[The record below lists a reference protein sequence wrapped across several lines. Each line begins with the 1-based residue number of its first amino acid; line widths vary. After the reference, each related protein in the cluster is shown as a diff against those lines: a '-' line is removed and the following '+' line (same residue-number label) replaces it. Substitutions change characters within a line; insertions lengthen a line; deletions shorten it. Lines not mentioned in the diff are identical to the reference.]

1 MKLPRLAID
10 NHQFT
15 LVMVVLLTL
24 AGLASFITMPR
35 SEDPQV
41 APPATSIIVIYP
53 GASPADIEQLIV
65 DPIEEAINELDD
77 IKKFHSESN
86 DGMAL
91 ITVEFTGDSDA
102 GEKYNDVVQKVGQVR
117 NTLPGDVMSI
127 ELIKWAISNTNILQV
142 ALSSDSTSYA
152 RLKKNAERLK
162 KKLEQIPGVRRAK
175 IWAVPDQQVR
185 ISLDIPKMAALKIPL
200 KLVTGALQSANVNI
214 PAGSMDI
221 GDRKFNI
228 RTSGRFTSLEEI
240 RNTIIHARAGRPLRL
255 SDIAHVE
262 FIDED
267 QTYKAR
273 FNGRRSIF
281 LTMNQKEG
289 TNIFNVIDAARAEI
303 ESFKAELGTDS
314 DLFYVFDQS
323 KSVAK
328 RLNVFFSNL
337 AQGMLLVGF
346 IIFLAFGFNLSLLI
360 TLVIPL
366 SIVIAIA
373 FVDLSGYGLQQM
385 SIVAMVIALGL
396 LVDNAIVVTENII
409 RFQKMGYARVEAAIK
424 GVGQVGWAVVS
435 STVTTVLAF
444 VPIIMMQD
452 MTGKFIRSMPVT
464 VVYILLASL
473 LLALTLT
480 PYLASRFLKE
490 KPETKPRWL
499 LRLFNGFI
507 TKTYRQRL
515 RYVLANPKKIL
526 ALTIAVFIF
535 SLALFPLVGVSFF
548 PKAEKNQFIINI
560 NTPMGST
567 LDYTDGIARRV
578 EDMLDRAPQIA
589 GYASNIGR
597 GNPQIYYNVQP
608 KNESS
613 NHAQLFVQ
621 LSTEDKG
628 IIAAYLDSLRRETA
642 RIPGARIDVKE
653 FQQGPPVEAPIAI
666 KILGDDLDE
675 LTRIARHVEKMMR
688 ETTGMINIENPL
700 ATSATDLYVSIN
712 REKAALSGIPLH
724 EIDQTIRAAL
734 TGQEIGSYRD
744 NQGEDYPLTLRLPRP
759 DKMHIRDF
767 AKIYLNTPQGEA
779 VPLAQLAEITFKET
793 PAVITHFKTQRNVTL
808 KADAADGYS
817 VNSLTAG
824 LIEQLDNYDWPGGY
838 GYYVGGELE
847 SRQESFGGMGKAA
860 LVALIAIFG
869 VLVLQFRSYR
879 QPLIVFSAIPLA
891 ITGSILALLVSG
903 YSFSFTAFIGLTSLI
918 GIVINNSIIL
928 VDYTNQLRAEG
939 ANINEALIKAGETRF
954 TPIILTT
961 ATTIGGLLP
970 LTLGGG
976 TLWAPMGWTIIGGLT
991 LSTVLTLLIVPT
1003 LYTVFSKESEISAET
1018 RKV

>member
-24 AGLASFITMPR
+24 AGITSFITMPR

-41 APPATSIIVIYP
+41 APPATSIIVVYP

-77 IKKFHSESN
+77 IKKFNSESN

-91 ITVEFTGDSDA
+91 INVEFTGDSDA
-102 GEKYNDVVQKVGQVR
+102 GEKYTDVVQKVGQVR
-117 NTLPGDVMSI
+117 NTLPPDIMSI
-127 ELIKWAISNTNILQV
+127 DLIKWAISNTNILQV
-142 ALSSDSTSYA
+142 AISSDSASYA
-152 RLKKNAERLK
+152 RLKKDAERLK
-162 KKLEQIPGVRRAK
+162 KKLERIPGVKRAK
-175 IWAVPDQQVR
+175 IWAIPDQQIRV
-185 ISLDIPKMAALKIPL
+185 SLNMSKMAALKIPL
-200 KLVTGALQSANVNI
+200 KQVTGALQSANVNI

-255 SDIAHVE
+255 KDIARVE
-262 FIDED
+262 FTDED

-273 FNGRRSIF
+273 YNGRRSVF
-281 LTMNQKEG
+281 LTMSQKEG
-289 TNIFNVIDAARAEI
+289 TNIFNVIEAAKGEI
-303 ESFKAELGTDS
+303 NAFRQNLEDGTR
-314 DLFYVFDQS
+314 LFYVFDQS
-323 KSVAK
+323 RSVAR
-328 RLNVFFSNL
+328 RLNVFFYNL

-346 IIFLAFGFNLSLLI
+346 IIFLAFGFNLSVVI

-373 FVDLSGYGLQQM
+373 FVDMSGYGLQQM

-409 RFQKMGYARVEAAIK
+409 RFRESGHSRIEAAVR

-480 PYLASRFLKE
+480 PFLASRFLKKE
-490 KPETKPRWL
+490 PDTEPRWL
-499 LRLFNGFI
+499 MRRFNTFTARNYRKRLH
-507 TKTYRQRL
+507 T
-515 RYVLANPKKIL
+515 VLAHPKRTL
-526 ALTIAVFIF
+526 ALTMAVFLG
-535 SLALFPLVGVSFF
+535 SLTLFPLVGVSFF
-548 PKAEKNQFIINI
+548 PKAEKNQFIINV

-567 LDYTDGIARRV
+567 LDYTDNITRRV
-578 EDMLDRAPQIA
+578 EAMLDKAAPIA

-621 LSTEDKG
+621 FRTEDKDV
-628 IIAAYLDSLRRETA
+628 IASFLDSLRRETA

-666 KILGDDLDE
+666 KILGDDLSV
-675 LTRIARHVEKMMR
+675 LTRLARDVETMMR
-688 ETTGMINIENPL
+688 RTAGIINIENPL
-700 ATSATDLYVSIN
+700 ATSATDIHVRIN
-712 REKAALSGIPLH
+712 REKAAISGIALH

-734 TGQEIGSYRD
+734 TGQEIGTYRD
-744 NQGEDYPLTLRLPRP
+744 NEGEDYPLVLRLPRP
-759 DKMHIRDF
+759 DRMHMHDF
-767 AKIYLNTPQGEA
+767 SEIYLHTPSGEA
-779 VPLAQLAEITFKET
+779 VPLSQLAQITFQET
-793 PAVITHFKTQRNVTL
+793 PAVITHFKTERNVTL
-808 KADAADGYS
+808 KADAGDGFS
-817 VNSLTAG
+817 VDGLTAG
-824 LIEQLDNYDWPGGY
+824 LIKQLDNYNWPRGY

-869 VLVLQFRSYR
+869 VLVLQFRSFR

-891 ITGSILALLVSG
+891 ITGSILALLISG

-939 ANINEALIKAGETRF
+939 MAIKEALIRAGETRF

-1003 LYTVFSKESEISAET
+1003 LYTVFSHEDEIIPKST
-1018 RKV
+1018 T

>member
-41 APPATSIIVIYP
+41 APPATSIIVVYP

-65 DPIEEAINELDD
+65 DPLEEAINELDD
-77 IKKFHSESN
+77 IKKFNSESN

-91 ITVEFTGDSDA
+91 INVEFTGDSDA
-102 GEKYNDVVQKVGQVR
+102 SEKYNDVVQKVGQVR
-117 NTLPGDVMSI
+117 NTLPRDIMSI

-142 ALSSDSTSYA
+142 ALSSDSASYA
-152 RLKKNAERLK
+152 RLKKDAERLK
-162 KKLEQIPGVRRAK
+162 KRLERIPGVRRAK
-175 IWAVPDQQVR
+175 IWGVPEQQVR
-185 ISLDIPKMAALKIPL
+185 VSLDMPKMAALKIPL
-200 KLVTGALQSANVNI
+200 KQVAAALQSANANI

-228 RTSGRFTSLEEI
+228 RTSGRFASLEEI

-255 SDIAHVE
+255 KDIASIE
-262 FIDED
+262 FLDED

-273 FNGRRSIF
+273 YNGRRSIF

-289 TNIFNVIDAARAEI
+289 TNIFNVIDAARDAI
-303 ESFKAELGTDS
+303 ESFEKELGGDTR
-314 DLFYVFDQS
+314 LFYVFDQS
-323 KSVAK
+323 GSVAK
-328 RLNVFFSNL
+328 RLNVFFYNL

-346 IIFLAFGFNLSLLI
+346 IIFLAFGFNLSALI

-409 RFQKMGYARVEAAIK
+409 RFQKMGHSRIEAAVK

-480 PYLASRFLKE
+480 PYLASRFLKKE
-490 KPETKPRWL
+490 PETEPRWL
-499 LRLFNGFI
+499 LRRFNRFI
-507 TKTYRQRL
+507 AGSYRRRL
-515 RYVLANPKKIL
+515 AYALSNPKKVL
-526 ALTIAVFIF
+526 ALTVAVFIS

-578 EDMLDRAPQIA
+578 EAMLDKTPRVT

-613 NHAQLFVQ
+613 NHAQLFIQ
-621 LSTEDKG
+621 LGTEDKEV
-628 IIAAYLDSLRRETA
+628 IASFLDSLRRETA
-642 RIPGARIDVKE
+642 RIPGVRIDVKE

-666 KILGDDLDE
+666 KILGDDLTE
-675 LTRIARHVEKMMR
+675 LTRIARRVETMMR
-688 ETTGMINIENPL
+688 ETAGIINIENPL
-700 ATSATDLYVSIN
+700 ATSATDIHVRIN
-712 REKAALSGIPLH
+712 REKAAISGIALH

-734 TGQEIGSYRD
+734 TGQEIGSFRD
-744 NQGEDYPLTLRLPRP
+744 AEGEDYPLTLRLPRP
-759 DKMHIRDF
+759 ERMRMRDF
-767 AKIYLNTPQGEA
+767 SKIYLNTPAGEA
-779 VPLAQLAEITFKET
+779 VPLSQLASITFKET

-808 KADAADGYS
+808 KADAADGFS
-817 VNSLTAG
+817 VDGLTAG
-824 LIEQLDNYDWPGGY
+824 LIKQLDNYDWPRGY

-869 VLVLQFRSYR
+869 VLVLQFRSFR

-891 ITGSILALLVSG
+891 ITGSILALMISG

-939 ANINEALIKAGETRF
+939 MTINQALIKAGETRF

-1003 LYTVFSKESEISAET
+1003 LYTVFSHEDEIIPQTTS
-1018 RKV
+1018 

>member
-1 MKLPRLAID
+1 MKLPRLAIE

-24 AGLASFITMPR
+24 AGLTSFMTMPR

-41 APPATSIIVIYP
+41 APPATSIIVVYP
-53 GASPADIEQLIV
+53 GASPSDIEQLIV
-65 DPIEEAINELDD
+65 DPIEEAVNELDD
-77 IKKFHSESN
+77 IKKFNSESN

-91 ITVEFTGDSDA
+91 INVEFTGDSDA
-102 GEKYNDVVQKVGQVR
+102 DEKYNDIVQKVGQVR
-117 NTLPGDVMSI
+117 NTLPRDIMSI
-127 ELIKWAISNTNILQV
+127 DLIKWAISNTNILQL
-142 ALSSDSTSYA
+142 AISSDTASYP
-152 RLKKNAERLK
+152 RLKQQAERLK
-162 KKLEQIPGVRRAK
+162 KKLERIPGVKRAK
-175 IWAVPDQQVR
+175 IWAVPQQQVR
-185 ISLDIPKMAALKIPL
+185 VSLDMPKMAALKIPL
-200 KLVTGALQSANVNI
+200 RQVSGALQSANANI
-214 PAGSMDI
+214 PGGSIDI

-228 RTSGRFTSLEEI
+228 RTSGRFTSLEDI
-240 RNTIIHARAGRPLRL
+240 RNTIIHARMERPLRL
-255 SDIAHVE
+255 RDIARVE
-262 FIDED
+262 LAEED
-267 QTYKAR
+267 QNYKAR

-289 TNIFNVIDAARAEI
+289 TNIFDVIDKAREEI
-303 ESFKAELGTDS
+303 GLFEKELPEDMRA
-314 DLFYVFDQS
+314 FYIFDQS
-323 KSVAK
+323 GSVAR

-346 IIFLAFGFNLSLLI
+346 IIFLAFGFNLSVLI

-409 RFQKMGYARVEAAIK
+409 RFQKTGLSRVQAAIQ
-424 GVGQVGWAVVS
+424 GVAQVGWAVVS

-452 MTGKFIRSMPVT
+452 MTGEFIRSMPVT

-473 LLALTLT
+473 LLALSLT
-480 PYLASRFLKE
+480 PYLASRFLKKEPE
-490 KPETKPRWL
+490 KEPRWL
-499 LRLFNGFI
+499 MRVFNRFI
-507 TKTYRQRL
+507 SGNYRQRL
-515 RYVLANPKKIL
+515 HFVLANPKKVL
-526 ALTIAVFIF
+526 GLTIAVFIL

-560 NTPMGST
+560 NTPMGSA
-567 LDYTDGIARRV
+567 LDYTDGIARQV
-578 EDMLDRAPQIA
+578 ETLLEKSAYIES
-589 GYASNIGR
+589 YATNVGR

-621 LSTEDKG
+621 FTTEDKT
-628 IIAAYLDSLRRETA
+628 IIAATLDSLRRQTA
-642 RIPGARIDVKE
+642 AIPGVRIDVKE

-666 KILGDDLDE
+666 KILGDDMKRLS
-675 LTRIARHVEKMMR
+675 LIAHDVENMMR
-688 ETTGMINIENPL
+688 AGGGMINIENPL
-700 ATSATDLYVSIN
+700 ATSATDIHVRIN
-712 REKAALSGIPLH
+712 REKAAISGIPLH
-724 EIDQTIRAAL
+724 EIDQTIRTAL
-734 TGQEIGSYRD
+734 TGAEIAAYRD
-744 NQGEDYPLTLRLPRP
+744 RKGEEYPLILRLPMA
-759 DKMHIRDF
+759 DKMRIRDF
-767 AKIYLNTPQGEA
+767 NNIYLSTPAGEA
-779 VPLAQLAEITFKET
+779 VPLSQLARLEFKET

-808 KADAADGYS
+808 KADAADGFS
-817 VNSLTAG
+817 VDALTAA
-824 LIEQLDNYDWPGGY
+824 LIRQLDSYDWPDGY

-869 VLVLQFRSYR
+869 VLVLQFRSFR

-891 ITGSILALLVSG
+891 ITGSILALLLSG

-939 ANINEALIKAGETRF
+939 LTINEALIRAGETRF